1 MQKTLYFFLGFL
13 LFLTACTSPIHAR
26 FASPYQLAAFSQNYV
41 SVKVFLQ
48 QDSQQKTFLLATFTP
63 EDGYHL
69 YSKDIPRQGVYGE
82 GRPTL
87 LELGPQSQMHTI
99 GELTASAQDE
109 VSNMGTDALLVY
121 PAGTVTLSLEV
132 DLPQATGWYDDQL
145 SLTYMACSQST
156 CRPPVI
162 GKLVTVSVQGSKLIR

>member
-1 MQKTLYFFLGFL
+1 MQKILYSFLGFIL
-13 LFLTACTSPIHAR
+13 ILTGCASPINGR
-26 FASPYQLAAFSQNYV
+26 FAPPYQLAAFSQNFV
-41 SVKVFLQ
+41 SVKVFLE
-48 QDSQQKTFLLATFTP
+48 QDSHQKTFLLATFTP
-63 EDGYHL
+63 EKGYHL

-87 LELGPQSQMHTI
+87 LELGPQSRMHAI
-99 GELTASAQDE
+99 GKLTASAEAE
-109 VSNMGTDALLVY
+109 VSDMGTDALLVY
-121 PAGTVTLSLEV
+121 PAGSVTLSLGV

-162 GKLVTVSVQGSKLIR
+162 GKLVTVRVPGTN